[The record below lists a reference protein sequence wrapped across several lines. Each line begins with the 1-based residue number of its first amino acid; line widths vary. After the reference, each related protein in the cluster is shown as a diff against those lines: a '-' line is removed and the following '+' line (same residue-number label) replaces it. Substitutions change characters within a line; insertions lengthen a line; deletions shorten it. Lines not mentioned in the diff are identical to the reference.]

1 MNVRAEQNIQS
12 LKTSCVELR
21 NNEYNEWVNGMHIQ
35 RLSHLV
41 LFAVSLLQ
49 DDTSLFENTLAV
61 CVCVDTGAPSVRAL
75 VLGLAG

>member
-1 MNVRAEQNIQS
+1 
-12 LKTSCVELR
+12 
-21 NNEYNEWVNGMHIQ
+21 MHIQ

>member
-1 MNVRAEQNIQS
+1 
-12 LKTSCVELR
+12 
-21 NNEYNEWVNGMHIQ
+21 MHIQ

-61 CVCVDTGAPSVRAL
+61 CVCVCVDTGAPSVRAL